1 VGTATALRLAT
12 APAWR
17 VFTEPDLRSRQ
28 INIVY
33 GWARDDHQSEIAVSA
48 YETRTRRVLDDLEA
62 AFNGIAEFDVK
73 RTFQAEKAVYGEAF
87 LKVDHRLGTALLANR
102 EVLLVLADFPDVQVR
117 NVEVTRD
124 RLHQGAHRLQSSIA
138 VVAHRDPEGNQRLRL
153 WGREKGLTLLPLD
166 LSQGVPK
173 GENLLGL
180 LLEDLYS
187 YDRFDLTGP
196 VRSDFQF
203 FGRPFVP
210 DMARRMSEG
219 TIASLFGMRKI
230 GKTSLLNRLA
240 DELTAEFE
248 ARVVFVDASD
258 DSISSLSP
266 AELFNVLSD
275 AVDATAHGGY
285 ATPSATA
292 ALEDVS
298 STANEAQLFLE
309 SLEACESPIVLI
321 VDEVDY
327 LTPSSPTAPGW
338 RDDFNPTF
346 RALRRVYQEATRRSI
361 RFSLVLSGVSSRW
374 FTEESIGGVENAA
387 LALVPD
393 SYLSPLTRDESIE
406 MIETLG
412 LACGLAFD
420 RDAAQLLAATASDN
434 PFWIRKAGS
443 FINSCIAQS
452 NRPER
457 LRVDQVRTLC
467 DDFIAIEGAQLA
479 YSSLRHLFRI
489 YPALGLTAVDA
500 VFGNRDDLNEALI
513 SNLARYGIVGD
524 ELSASGPMVAAGLDR
539 WKRSDLAAASKLP
552 DIDDTPIAG
561 VSAGSSSSAGEE
573 TWAEML
579 GEVSTLRNS
588 VERRLRELI
597 LVVVRAGLADD
608 KNRQPKDVI
617 LSALPSDRR
626 GELSSTGAS
635 GILKR
640 LFWLDLLAIVRRN
653 WKWFERIFGD
663 RGKLDLWGDIVN
675 DRPDAHAKDFDGAD
689 LALQKRALEWFE
701 NAIDRS
707 ELL

>member
-1 VGTATALRLAT
+1 MST
-12 APAWR
+12 
-17 VFTEPDLRSRQ
+17 F
-28 INIVY
+28 
-33 GWARDDHQSEIAVSA
+33 
-48 YETRTRRVLDDLEA
+48 ETRTRRVLEDLRV
-62 AFNGIAEFDVK
+62 AFDGIAQFDTSH
-73 RTFQAEKAVYGEAF
+73 TFHAEKAVYGEAF

-117 NVEVTRD
+117 NVEVLRD
-124 RLHQGAHRLQSSIA
+124 RLQRGAHRLQSSIA
-138 VVAHRDPEGNQRLRL
+138 IIAHRDPEGNQRLRL
-153 WGREKGLTLLPLD
+153 WGRERGLTLLPLD
-166 LSQGVPK
+166 LSQGIPK
-173 GENLLGL
+173 SERLLGL

-219 TIASLFGMRKI
+219 TISSLFGMRKI

-240 DELTAEFE
+240 GELTQEFE

-258 DSISSLSP
+258 DSISSLAP
-266 AELFNVLSD
+266 AELFNALSV
-275 AVDATAHGGY
+275 AVDESAHNGY

-292 ALEDVS
+292 AFDDVS

-309 SLEACESPIVLI
+309 SLEASDTPIVLI
-321 VDEVDY
+321 IDEVDY
-327 LTPSSPTAPGW
+327 LTPSSPTAPHW
-338 RDDFNPTF
+338 REEFNPMF
-346 RALRRVYQEATRRSI
+346 RALRRVYQEATRRSV

-374 FTEESIGGVENAA
+374 FTEESVQGIENAA

-393 SYLSPLTRDESIE
+393 SYLPPLGRDESVE

-420 RDAAQLLAATASDN
+420 RDAAELLAETASDN

-443 FINSCIAQS
+443 YINSSVAQTS
-452 NRPER
+452 RPER
-457 LRVDQVRTLC
+457 LKVNEVRALC
-467 DDFIAIEGAQLA
+467 EDFIATEGAQLA

-489 YPALGLTAVDA
+489 YPELGLTAVDA
-500 VFGNRDDLNEALI
+500 IFGNRSDLSDELLSI
-513 SNLARYGIVGD
+513 LGRYGIVG
-524 ELSASGPMVAAGLDR
+524 EGLSASGPMVAVGLDR
-539 WKRSDLAAASKLP
+539 WRRSDAASASKLP

-573 TWAEML
+573 MWAEMP
-579 GEVSTLRNS
+579 GEVATLRNS

-597 LVVVRAGLADD
+597 LIVVRAELADD
-608 KNRQPKDVI
+608 TSRQPKDVI
-617 LSALPSDRR
+617 LSALASDRR
-626 GELSSTGAS
+626 SNMANAGAT

-640 LFWLDLLAIVRRN
+640 LYWLDLIAIVRKN
-653 WKWFERIFGD
+653 WKWFEQLFGD
-663 RGKLDLWGDIVN
+663 RAKLDLWGGIVN

-689 LALQKRALEWFE
+689 LALQKRALEWFDS
-701 NAIDRS
+701 AITRTG
-707 ELL
+707 LL